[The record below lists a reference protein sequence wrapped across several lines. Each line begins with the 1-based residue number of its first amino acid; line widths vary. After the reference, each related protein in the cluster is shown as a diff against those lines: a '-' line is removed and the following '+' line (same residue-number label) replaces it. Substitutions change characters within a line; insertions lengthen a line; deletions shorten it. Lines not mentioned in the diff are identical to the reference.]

1 MIDRGRG
8 GHDRPQP
15 GRAGSGGRRRVAAG
29 REQWSD
35 ARRIRPG
42 PPGRPRCA
50 GIVHRRPRPVRAPG
64 AIGRGRLRIRRPARA
79 DLARDA
85 LAAARAGNA
94 ARRKAAGR
102 TARTSGGSATRLRR
116 RRWSAAGPD
125 PARDPQP
132 LGSTLRTWVKAAG
145 AGTDLTRATLFG
157 RWESIVGTEVAG
169 RCTPTSL
176 VDGELVLQAE
186 STAWATQIRLLAP
199 QLLARINTE
208 LGDRSVRRIRA
219 NGPAG
224 PSWRFGSRHVRGLG
238 PRDTYG

>member
-1 MIDRGRG
+1 MPAG
-8 GHDRPQP
+8 GVSR
-15 GRAGSGGRRRVAAG
+15 RAGNNGRMPDEPAP
-29 REQWSD
+29 
-35 ARRIRPG
+35 ARPADTGTPG
-42 PPGRPRCA
+42 PA
-50 GIVHRRPRPVRAPG
+50 APG
-64 AIGRGRLRIRRPARA
+64 PSGPRGA

-102 TARTSGGSATRLRR
+102 AARTSGGSAARLRR
-116 RRWSAAGPD
+116 RRWSGAGPD
-125 PARDPQP
+125 PARDPQA
-132 LGSTLRTWVKAAG
+132 LGSTMRTWVKAAG
-145 AGTDLTRATLFG
+145 ADADLTRATLFG
-157 RWESIVGTEVAG
+157 RWAAIVGAEVAD

-199 QLLARINTE
+199 QLLAKINAE
-208 LGDRSVRRIRA
+208 LGNRTVLRIRA

-224 PSWRFGSRHVRGLG
+224 PSWRFGTRHVRGRG